1 MKDKYCH
8 MLLVRIIF
16 KIFPKIFQRKFE
28 RAYVPVSKFI
38 MVFVIPQEQ
47 WLLV

>member
-16 KIFPKIFQRKFE
+16 KIFPKIFQQKFE
-28 RAYVPVSKFI
+28 RAYVHISKI
-38 MVFVIPQEQ
+38 YYSLCHLQEQ
-47 WLLV
+47 